1 MSGMK
6 VFAQKM
12 TRWFLKEG
20 IVDPERAEWCV
31 YVIESR
37 VFTLVSLSLV
47 ILIGAALFP
56 IEDVLLLNFGVAF
69 FRKKTS
75 GLHLKSAL
83 SCCFFSILSEL
94 ACLLLLPYFRGS
106 VVLVTLLLSVL
117 VIATLAPFNNAEMHF
132 EREEIETLRNVIFRR
147 LILYVGLI
155 LLLLGNS
162 STYAFSLIL
171 AMAYVALLLVL
182 ARLGFG
188 CQ

>member
-1 MSGMK
+1 MK

-37 VFTLVSLSLV
+37 VFTLISLSLV
-47 ILIGAALFP
+47 ILIGVALFP

-69 FRKKTS
+69 LRKKTS

-94 ACLLLLPYFRGS
+94 ACLLLLPYFRGPVTL
-106 VVLVTLLLSVL
+106 VVLVLSVL
-117 VIATLAPFNNAEMHF
+117 VIIKLAPFNNSEMHF
-132 EREEIETLRNVIFRR
+132 EKAELTALKNEICRR
-147 LILYVGLI
+147 LILYIGLI
-155 LLLLGNS
+155 LLLLKMS
-162 STYAFSLIL
+162 PTFAFSLIF

-182 ARLGFG
+182 AKLGVG